1 VNEPLGAPRDP
12 GDLAVTAPV
21 AVDTPASVIVPAR
34 GAAAL
39 IPDCLARILPQLQ
52 AEDELIVAAADVA
65 TAEAVRIA
73 AAGDARV
80 RVVDNPDATTPSAL
94 NRAVHAA
101 RHPVVIRIDAQ
112 SRIPEG
118 YRDRLVDL
126 LATSSA
132 VNVGG
137 RQVALP
143 GDGFRAAVAAAMNS
157 PLGHGGAD
165 YRTAADRVRR
175 PAVRP
180 VDTVYLGA
188 YRREALLRSGGFD
201 ERFLT
206 NQDAELNER
215 LRRAGGTVLLDPSLA
230 VGYLPRAS
238 VRALGRQFLAYG
250 RGRRS
255 TARRHPGSLRARQ
268 LAAPVLVVAL
278 ALGAASALLG
288 AALGAGTWTLVPLAL
303 VGGGYGCLV
312 LVGSILAGPAA
323 RRRIPA
329 VALALAT
336 MHLAWGTGFLI
347 GRRPTR

>member
-1 VNEPLGAPRDP
+1 MNEPLGVPRDP
-12 GDLAVTAPV
+12 GDLSETAPI
-21 AVDTPASVIVPAR
+21 AADTPVSVIVPAR

-39 IPDCLARILPQLQ
+39 IPDCLARILPQLR
-52 AEDELIVAAADVA
+52 ADDELIVAAADVA
-65 TAEAVRIA
+65 TADAVRAA
-73 AAGDARV
+73 AAGDERV
-80 RVVDNPDATTPSAL
+80 RIVDNPVATTPAAL
-94 NRAVHAA
+94 NRAIRAA
-101 RHPVVIRIDAQ
+101 QHPVVIRIDAQ
-112 SRIPEG
+112 SRIPED
-118 YRDRLVDL
+118 YRDRLVAL
-126 LATSSA
+126 LTTTRA

-137 RQVALP
+137 RQVALT
-143 GDGFRAAVAAAMNS
+143 GTGFRAAVAAAMNS

-165 YRTAADRVRR
+165 YRADAQGADPSR
-175 PAVRP
+175 ARP

-230 VGYLPRAS
+230 VGYLPRSS

-255 TARRHPGSLRARQ
+255 TARHHPGSLRARQ
-268 LAAPVLVVAL
+268 LAAPVLVSAL
-278 ALGAASALLG
+278 AASAAFALLG
-288 AALGAGTWTLVPLAL
+288 ATLGAGGWTLVPLLIVA
-303 VGGGYGCLV
+303 GGYGCLL

-323 RRRIPA
+323 RRRFPA

-336 MHLAWGTGFLI
+336 MHLAWGTGFLV